1 MMDNQT
7 ETFFAEIIRSE
18 TVVVRCGNC
27 GSEQVMN
34 KVYEPY
40 VKQLTNCKECRT
52 K

>member
-1 MMDNQT
+1 MENEEKM
-7 ETFFAEIIRSE
+7 FAEILQSE
-18 TVVVRCGNC
+18 VIIVRCANC

-40 VKQLTNCKECRT
+40 VKELTNCKECRT